1 MESGVR
7 FNNQECF
14 FSEGKISPKI
24 VYNGILGLWNMDVR
38 VPRIERYSENSED
51 VNWS

>member
-1 MESGVR
+1 MELGVR

-24 VYNGILGLWNMDVR
+24 VYNGVWGYGIWMHVYLALKDTQKTRRM
-38 VPRIERYSENSED
+38 
-51 VNWS
+51 